1 MEEVRLTISP
11 TVGYMK
17 FPSIPLYIIPYL
29 SLCYLSHIMLC
40 ISNGCKSH
48 SHTTQ
53 SQWSILKML
62 MFRSICWEEKTEE
75 FFQKHCQ
82 WQLKKI
88 PDWSPE
94 SAFCPFLWAACTSG
108 QCPLAMTNCGAL
120 VQPAT
125 LLRPPA
131 QPRPSLVNSK
141 LESLAQPN
149 PVLAQAQAQAQA
161 QPSPCPIPYL
171 RWTPASAPLS
181 PSLCHLITWT
191 YIIHKTKEQMVTI
204 LLPLFDIQS
213 RCHFSTKKHG

>member
-1 MEEVRLTISP
+1 
-11 TVGYMK
+11 
-17 FPSIPLYIIPYL
+17 
-29 SLCYLSHIMLC
+29 MLGREDGRV
-40 ISNGCKSH
+40 SSKDP
-48 SHTTQ
+48 Q
-53 SQWSILKML
+53 
-62 MFRSICWEEKTEE
+62 
-75 FFQKHCQ
+75 HCQ

-149 PVLAQAQAQAQA
+149 PVLAQAQAQAQ
-161 QPSPCPIPYL
+161 PSPCPIPYL

-213 RCHFSTKKHG
+213 RCHFSAKKHGSK